1 MYEMGG
7 IRFNK
12 FKSHRIGKM
21 AGHLYDVA
29 ERSLIAKAQSGDEA
43 AFTEILQRYQ
53 RPILD
58 FVYRMVGNADTA
70 QDLAQD
76 VFVRVWR
83 GIGRFTHRRD
93 ATFSTWVF
101 QIARNACIDVIRR
114 RARDPLHAAMADPI
128 VLEQSPSNSTANDV
142 AAREIGERV
151 AAAVTSLPEDQRT
164 VVVLTEYEGLSYKEI
179 AAVMNCSVKS
189 VEARLY
195 RAKHTLRHAL
205 RDIAPPSPAT
215 ADDGADASRHADK
228 PMRPNTRL
236 ASPTCSRSV
245 TGGRAEAIPRGGTL
259 L

>member
-1 MYEMGG
+1 
-7 IRFNK
+7 
-12 FKSHRIGKM
+12 M
-21 AGHLYDVA
+21 ASDPYSA
-29 ERSLIAKAQSGDEA
+29 SEQSLIAKAQSGDET
-43 AFTEILQRYQ
+43 AFTRILQRYQ
-53 RPILD
+53 RPVLD

-70 QDLAQD
+70 QDVAQD

-83 GIGRFTHRRD
+83 GIGRFRHRRG

-114 RARDPLHAAMADPI
+114 RTRDPLHAALADPI
-128 VLEQSPSNSTANDV
+128 VKVQSPSPSTANDV

-164 VVVLTEYEGLSYKEI
+164 VVVLAEYEGLSYKAI

-205 RDIAPPSPAT
+205 RGLAPGIPGIPN
-215 ADDGADASRHADK
+215 DDSAKVCVRAHEGS
-228 PMRPNTRL
+228 TVG
-236 ASPTCSRSV
+236 TW
-245 TGGRAEAIPRGGTL
+245 GGRP
-259 L
+259 